1 VERDPRLEAGG
12 FRVTR
17 LQRWLA
23 SRIAPALAPVV
34 AAAVMS
40 CATVT
45 AQAASHVFLVQNSGW
60 MEPFYTDPKSP
71 YKALVTEVV
80 QAAMAPGDA
89 LVLAAFNQGLP
100 GAPSPRALLAQQGEP
115 DRAKLRGVLDPL
127 EVGRKPGGKAMA
139 DTDLGEAV
147 GGAIDSALGGKPGL
161 VWLFTNNRNSPNN
174 DQATARRNREF
185 YQLIHEGKAIRKALA
200 FPLKMPVR
208 GAQYSAGG
216 LMVYVFAVQEQGAR
230 ELDALLASGRLKQV
244 ITEMPARLK
253 PLDQQTVRLVPARV
267 ENTPG
272 VRYAVLPDG
281 RLRAEL
287 DAGKSAAASST
298 ASSTPDARI
307 TWRLENTMYP
317 YTITAADIS
326 AQAVLAGE
334 TKPVALQTA
343 AVRNL
348 APGKPQPLASSL
360 SLPVANLPG
369 KWSLAALSTAG
380 SAQVI
385 PGRIEVT
392 LANQRLELSQAF
404 RQRMAELFPGDPLPD
419 IFTPPAQI
427 QGSRAVL
434 PVEVRLQYGAGP
446 LLAAIGGLF
455 ALLAAAGA
463 LAVAAT
469 RGRKAI
475 VTIDGAPRTV
485 HTKAGAKTPLYN
497 TAGDQ
502 VAELHTSLFGHRL
515 ANVREG
521 ASVHLGK

>member
-1 VERDPRLEAGG
+1 
-12 FRVTR
+12 VTR
-17 LQRWLA
+17 LQRWALFVFA
-23 SRIAPALAPVV
+23 SG
-34 AAAVMS
+34 AAA
-40 CATVT
+40 T

-89 LVLAAFNQGLP
+89 LVLASFNQALP
-100 GAPSPRALLAQQGEP
+100 GAPSPRALLAQQGRP

-200 FPLKMPVR
+200 FPLKMPVQ

-216 LMVYVFAVQEQGAR
+216 LMVYVFAVHEQGAR

-253 PLDQQTVRLVPARV
+253 PLDQDTVRLVPARV

-272 VRYAVLPDG
+272 VRYTVLPDG

-287 DAGKSAAASST
+287 DAESPAQG
-298 ASSTPDARI
+298 DARI
-307 TWRLENTMYP
+307 TWRLENAMYP

-326 AQAVLAGE
+326 AQAALAGE
-334 TKPVALQTA
+334 VKPVALKSDT
-343 AVRNL
+343 VRDL
-348 APGKPQPLASSL
+348 APGRPQPLASSL

-385 PGRIEVT
+385 PGRIEVR
-392 LANQRLELSQAF
+392 LANQKLELSQAF
-404 RQRMAELFPGDPLPD
+404 RARMAELFPGDPLPD

-434 PVEVRLQYGAGP
+434 PVEVRLEYGAGP
-446 LLAAIGGLF
+446 LMAAIGGLF

-469 RGRKAI
+469 RGRKVV
-475 VTIDGAPRTV
+475 VTVEGEQRTLR
-485 HTKAGAKTPLYN
+485 TKAGARTPLYDA
-497 TAGDQ
+497 AGDQ
-502 VAELHTSLFGHRL
+502 IAELRTTLFGHQL
-515 ANVREG
+515 ANVRDG
-521 ASVHLGK
+521 ANVRLGR

>member
-1 VERDPRLEAGG
+1 MTGLL
-12 FRVTR
+12 R
-17 LQRWLA
+17 LQRWSMLLLA
-23 SRIAPALAPVV
+23 S
-34 AAAVMS
+34 
-40 CATVT
+40 CASVG

-60 MEPFYTDPKSP
+60 MEPFYADPTSP

-89 LVLAAFNQGLP
+89 LVLAAFNQSLP
-100 GAPSPRALLAQQGEP
+100 GAPSPRALLAQQGKP

-147 GGAIDSALGGKPGL
+147 GSAIDGALGGKPGL

-185 YQLIHEGKAIRKALA
+185 YQLIHEGAAIRKALA
-200 FPLKMPVR
+200 FPLKMPVQ

-253 PLDQQTVRLVPARV
+253 PLDQDTVRLVPARV

-287 DAGKSAAASST
+287 DAGKSASA
-298 ASSTPDARI
+298 TPDARI

-326 AQAVLAGE
+326 AQAALAGE
-334 TKPVALQTA
+334 VKPVALQTDS
-343 AVRNL
+343 VRNL
-348 APGKPQPLASSL
+348 APGRPQPLASSL

-369 KWSLAALSTAG
+369 KWSMAALSTAG

-385 PGRIEVT
+385 PGRIEVR

-419 IFTPPAQI
+419 IFTPPARI
-427 QGSRAVL
+427 QHSRAVL

-455 ALLAAAGA
+455 AVLAAAGA

-469 RGRKAI
+469 RGRKVL
-475 VTIDGAPRTV
+475 VTVDGEPRTIR
-485 HTKAGAKTPLYN
+485 TKAGARTPLYN
-497 TAGDQ
+497 TAGEQ
-502 VAELHTSLFGHRL
+502 VAELHASLFGQRL

-521 ASVHLGK
+521 ASVRLGK

>member
-1 VERDPRLEAGG
+1 MTRWRQAGLL
-12 FRVTR
+12 V
-17 LQRWLA
+17 LA
-23 SRIAPALAPVV
+23 LS
-34 AAAVMS
+34 
-40 CATVT
+40 ATS
-45 AQAASHVFLVQNSGW
+45 AQAASQVFLVQNSGW

-89 LVLAAFNQGLP
+89 LVLAAFNQAVP
-100 GAPSPRALLAQQGEP
+100 GAPSPRALLAQQGKP
-115 DRAKLRGVLDPL
+115 DRAKVRAVLGPL
-127 EVGRKPGGKAMA
+127 EVGRKPGGRALA

-147 GGAIDSALGGKPGL
+147 GSAIDGALGGKPGL

-185 YQLIHEGKAIRKALA
+185 YQLIHEGQAIRKALA
-200 FPLKMPVR
+200 FPLKMPVQ

-216 LMVYVFAVQEQGAR
+216 LMVYVFAVHEQGER
-230 ELDALLASGRLKQV
+230 ELDTLLASGRLKGV

-253 PLDQQTVRLVPARV
+253 PLDRDTVRLVPARV

-272 VRYAVLPDG
+272 VRYAVLPNG
-281 RLRAEL
+281 RLRAEIEA
-287 DAGKSAAASST
+287 DKPASG
-298 ASSTPDARI
+298 DARI
-307 TWRLENTMYP
+307 TWRLENAMYP
-317 YTITAADIS
+317 YTITQADIS
-326 AQAVLAGE
+326 AQAALAGE
-334 TKPVALQTA
+334 VKAVGLKPE
-343 AVRNL
+343 AVRGL
-348 APGKPQPLASSL
+348 APGKPQPLASAL

-385 PGRIEVT
+385 PGRIEVR
-392 LANQRLELSQAF
+392 LANQRLELSQGF

-419 IFTPPAQI
+419 IFTPPARI

-434 PVEVRLQYGAGP
+434 PVEVRLHYGAGP

-455 ALLAAAGA
+455 AVLAGAGA

-469 RGRKAI
+469 RGRKVI
-475 VTIDGAPRTV
+475 VSIDGEQRTLR
-485 HTKAGAKTPLYN
+485 TRAGAKTPLYN
-497 TAGDQ
+497 SAGDQ
-502 VAELHTSLFGHRL
+502 VAELHTSMFGHQL

-521 ASVHLGK
+521 ANVHIGR

>member
-1 VERDPRLEAGG
+1 MTGW
-12 FRVTR
+12 
-17 LQRWLA
+17 QRWSALVLA
-23 SRIAPALAPVV
+23 SAVASSPA
-34 AAAVMS
+34 
-40 CATVT
+40 VT

-60 MEPFYTDPKSP
+60 MEPFYTDPASP

-89 LVLAAFNQGLP
+89 LVLASFNQGLP
-100 GAPSPRALLAQQGEP
+100 GAPSPRALLAQQGKP
-115 DRAKLRGVLDPL
+115 NRNKLRGVLGPL

-147 GGAIDSALGGKPGL
+147 GGAIDGALGGKPGL

-200 FPLKMPVR
+200 FPLKMPVQ

-216 LMVYVFAVQEQGAR
+216 LMVYVFAVHEGGAR

-244 ITEMPARLK
+244 ITETPARLK
-253 PLDQQTVRLVPARV
+253 PLDQDTVRLVPARV

-287 DAGKSAAASST
+287 DADRPAAAS
-298 ASSTPDARI
+298 TPSARI
-307 TWRLENTMYP
+307 TWRLENAMYP
-317 YTITAADIS
+317 YTITSADIS
-326 AQAVLAGE
+326 AQAALAGE
-334 TKPVALQTA
+334 VKPVALQADT
-343 AVRNL
+343 VRNL
-348 APGKPQPLASSL
+348 APGKPQPLASTL
-360 SLPVANLPG
+360 SLPVANVPG

-385 PGRIEVT
+385 PGRIEVR
-392 LANQRLELSQAF
+392 LANQRLELSQTF

-446 LLAAIGGLF
+446 LLAMIGGLF

-469 RGRKAI
+469 RGRKVVVI
-475 VTIDGAPRTV
+475 VDGERRTLR
-485 HTKAGAKTPLYN
+485 TKAGAKSPLYN
-497 TAGDQ
+497 AAGDQ
-502 VAELHTSLFGHRL
+502 VAELHTTLFGHQL

-521 ASVHLGK
+521 ASVQLADKAGR

>member
-1 VERDPRLEAGG
+1 M
-12 FRVTR
+12 TR
-17 LQRWLA
+17 WQRWPAVVLA
-23 SRIAPALAPVV
+23 C
-34 AAAVMS
+34 
-40 CATVT
+40 CATFT

-60 MEPFYTDPKSP
+60 MEPFYTDPASP

-100 GAPSPRALLAQQGEP
+100 GAPSPRALLAQKGKP
-115 DRAKLRGVLDPL
+115 DRAKVRGVLDPL

-147 GGAIDSALGGKPGL
+147 GSAIDGALGGKPGL

-185 YQLIHEGKAIRKALA
+185 YQLIHEGAAIRKALA

-253 PLDQQTVRLVPARV
+253 PLDQDTVRLVPARV

-287 DAGKSAAASST
+287 DAGTSAGAPSGHA
-298 ASSTPDARI
+298 ARI

-326 AQAVLAGE
+326 AQAALAGE
-334 TKPVALQTA
+334 VKPVALQTD

-360 SLPVANLPG
+360 TLPMANLPG

-419 IFTPPAQI
+419 IFTPPARI

-455 ALLAAAGA
+455 AVLAAAGA

-469 RGRKAI
+469 RGRK
-475 VTIDGAPRTV
+475 VVVSVDGEPRTLR
-485 HTKAGAKTPLYN
+485 TKAGAKTPLYN

-502 VAELHTSLFGHRL
+502 VAELHTTLFGYQL

-521 ASVHLGK
+521 ANVQLAGRSGK

>member
-1 VERDPRLEAGG
+1 
-12 FRVTR
+12 VTR
-17 LQRWLA
+17 LQRWALFVFA
-23 SRIAPALAPVV
+23 SG
-34 AAAVMS
+34 AAA
-40 CATVT
+40 T

-89 LVLAAFNQGLP
+89 LVLASFNQALP
-100 GAPSPRALLAQQGEP
+100 GAPSPRALLAQQGRP

-200 FPLKMPVR
+200 FPLKMPVQ

-216 LMVYVFAVQEQGAR
+216 LMVYVFAVHEQGAR

-253 PLDQQTVRLVPARV
+253 PLDQDTVRLVPARV

-272 VRYAVLPDG
+272 VRYTVLPDG

-287 DAGKSAAASST
+287 DAESPAQG
-298 ASSTPDARI
+298 DARI
-307 TWRLENTMYP
+307 TWRLENAMYP

-326 AQAVLAGE
+326 AQAALAGE
-334 TKPVALQTA
+334 VKPVALKSDT
-343 AVRNL
+343 VRDL
-348 APGKPQPLASSL
+348 APGRPQPLASSL

-385 PGRIEVT
+385 PGRIEVR
-392 LANQRLELSQAF
+392 LANQKLELSQAF
-404 RQRMAELFPGDPLPD
+404 RARMAELFPGDPLPD

-434 PVEVRLQYGAGP
+434 PVEVRLEYGAGP
-446 LLAAIGGLF
+446 LMAAIGGLF

-469 RGRKAI
+469 RGRKVV
-475 VTIDGAPRTV
+475 VTVEGEQRTLR
-485 HTKAGAKTPLYN
+485 TKAGARTPLYDA
-497 TAGDQ
+497 AGDQ
-502 VAELHTSLFGHRL
+502 VAELRTTLFGHQL
-515 ANVREG
+515 ANVRDG
-521 ASVHLGK
+521 ANVRLGR